1 MSPQASYILAANVGS
16 SSVKFDLFE
25 TGQSFGKIVA
35 CSIDNI
41 GQATA
46 QMSVTDYGSSD
57 HFSHAIEA
65 VNHAA
70 ATDKLLEWLKQQLA
84 GAPLA
89 GIGHRIVHGG
99 PTYVEPV
106 IINDEVIQ
114 KLHGFILFDPQ
125 HMPLELDLI
134 ATLRQLFP
142 EVPHIA
148 CFDTSFHHDLP
159 NITRLLPIPRAYEAK
174 GIRRYGFHG
183 LSYTYVM
190 KQLRSGVGEDAANG
204 KIIIAHLGSGAS
216 LTAIHYGKPVDTSMA
231 LTPAAGIPMSTR
243 SGDLDPGL
251 ALYLARSE
259 SMTPEQFND
268 LVNFKSGLLGISES
282 SADMKQ
288 LLELEDRDPRAKDAV
303 EMFCYYVR
311 KTIGGYAATLGGLD
325 TLVFTGGMGEKAPKI
340 RAQACANLD
349 FLGIR
354 IDEERNLRGD
364 AVISA
369 DDSRVTV
376 RVIPTDEAS
385 TIADAVRRIVPPIH
399 QNGENS

>member
-16 SSVKFDLFE
+16 SSIKFDLFE

-41 GQATA
+41 GQPATL
-46 QMSVTDYGSSD
+46 MSVTDYGSSD
-57 HFSHAIEA
+57 HFSHAVEA
-65 VNHAA
+65 ADHAA
-70 ATDKLLEWLKQQLA
+70 ATNKLLEWLRQQLA

-99 PTYVEPV
+99 PEYVDPV
-106 IINDEVIQ
+106 VITDEVVQ
-114 KLHGFILFDPQ
+114 KLGGLVIFDPQ
-125 HMPLELDLI
+125 HMALELGLI
-134 ATLRQLFP
+134 TTLRRLFP

-159 NITRLLPIPRAYEAK
+159 NVSRLLPIPRAYEAK

-183 LSYTYVM
+183 LSYAYVM
-190 KQLRSGVGEDAANG
+190 RTLRSDAGDEAANG

-216 LTAIHYGKPVDTSMA
+216 LAAIQYGKPIDTSMA

-259 SMTPEQFND
+259 NMTPEQFND
-268 LVNFKSGLLGISES
+268 LANFKSGLLGISES

-288 LLELEDRDPRAKDAV
+288 LLEAESHDQRAKDAV
-303 EMFCYYVR
+303 EMFCYGVR
-311 KTIGGYAATLGGLD
+311 KIIGAYAAALGGLD
-325 TLVFTGGMGEKAPKI
+325 TLVFTGGIGEKAPKI
-340 RAQACANLD
+340 RAQACANLG
-349 FLGIR
+349 FLGIG

-376 RVIPTDEAS
+376 RVIQTDEAS
-385 TIADAVRRIVPPIH
+385 TIAEAVRHIVQPAN
-399 QNGENS
+399 QNGDNA